1 MQYGTT
7 FEPSCSVASISKLR
21 MQYGTLTVAPSVLVI
36 ISKLRMQYG
45 TMHSNP
51 ISKLNQHF
59 TKHVTMIPKTN
70 INYVSGCLLAK
81 YLT

>member
-7 FEPSCSVASISKLR
+7 FEPSCSVAS
-21 MQYGTLTVAPSVLVI
+21 